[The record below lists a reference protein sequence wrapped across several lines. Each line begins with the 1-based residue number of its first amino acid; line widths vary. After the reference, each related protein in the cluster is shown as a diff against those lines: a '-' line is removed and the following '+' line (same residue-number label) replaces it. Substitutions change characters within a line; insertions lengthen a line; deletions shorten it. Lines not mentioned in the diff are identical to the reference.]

1 MTYKYEYF
9 SLKKI
14 LFVCN
19 RIYWNQHTMF
29 MVKTNLL
36 ELDLDAIFI
45 LLFCYFLALFS
56 WVKVAVWLLRSNANI
71 HFLSGTNDSS
81 QDKSLRSR
89 SVQLKNLKDA
99 FCARI
104 LRQKEICCLVFFSYF
119 LLISKSIVL
128 VVDTSPLSH
137 CFCRTINSLIFTSEK
152 FTFIAQ
158 KCVRV
163 AQLTYF
169 SATYCTH
176 LWANTFPIILSLS
189 NVSASVSYYF
199 FITRG
204 NPVIRY
210 RYSCYICVLLCFLP
224 PRLTDDYRF
233 TCCRIHT
240 YNVVK

>member
-1 MTYKYEYF
+1 MIR
-9 SLKKI
+9 LKI
-14 LFVCN
+14 N
-19 RIYWNQHTMF
+19 H
-29 MVKTNLL
+29 
-36 ELDLDAIFI
+36 LDLEAFNWKTSKTH
-45 LLFCYFLALFS
+45 FVQGFWGRKKFVALF
-56 WVKVAVWLLRSNANI
+56 
-71 HFLSGTNDSS
+71 
-81 QDKSLRSR
+81 
-89 SVQLKNLKDA
+89 
-99 FCARI
+99 
-104 LRQKEICCLVFFSYF
+104 FFSYF

-210 RYSCYICVLLCFLP
+210 RYSCYIGVLLCFLP